1 MIPKEE
7 HDATIINA
15 SYKTFVF
22 LITLLSIINSI
33 LFLFFV
39 DPDIRTVLQIVDSG
53 ICIFLLIDFFVSF
66 SKTRDRRRYFFD
78 FFGWMDLL
86 GSLPVTGFRF
96 FRLFRTALVFR
107 KVKKTDIQKMGI
119 VIVEQRA
126 QTTLLTILFAA
137 VVVFELASI
146 MILQAEKLSPD
157 ANITTASDA
166 LWWSYVTAA
175 TVGYGDK
182 YPVTNSGR
190 IVGFFVMTAGVG
202 LLSAITSFLADWY
215 RRPRKPRIETT
226 EVEKQVENQAPDIQ
240 SDIRK
245 IYELIEQQETS
256 HAQAMEEFKSR
267 LEKLQLMINR

>member
-256 HAQAMEEFKSR
+256 HAQAMEELKSR